1 MSCPLH
7 LSRRTAFTLIE
18 LLVVISIIAILI
30 GILVPAL
37 SGGQVAARKAANQS
51 QMRDIHQGLVSY
63 SSENRGWYTGLDST
77 GSPMTKADFDAEG
90 ITTNDPPGVDP
101 GVFVGPR
108 AAQLVQNDYFAG
120 ETLISP
126 GEKLDMDP
134 WSRGDPFNTADVSD
148 HMSYA
153 MLAINPSA
161 GWARNA
167 DWRNSTN
174 PLAPVISDRNTGD
187 DAGGKVSSIWTRTDS
202 GKWDGHV
209 AFNDG
214 QVLLRNDPILDR
226 TRYGSS
232 DEVLDDNLFEDTN
245 STNSPDSDEAAMTYS
260 GDGTA
265 AGDFSNQ
272 GTP

>member
-1 MSCPLH
+1 MSRPLH

-63 SSENRGWYTGLDST
+63 SSENRGWYTGLTSSGT
-77 GSPMTKADFDAEG
+77 LRTAFDF
-90 ITTNDPPGVDP
+90 TTNGS

-108 AAQLVQNDYFAG
+108 VAQLVQNDYFAG

-126 GEKLDMDP
+126 GEKLNMTP
-134 WSRGDPFNTADVSD
+134 WSRDGTFDTADVAN

-153 MLAINPSA
+153 MLAINPGA

-167 DWRNSTN
+167 DWRDSNN
-174 PLAPVISDRNTGD
+174 PQAPVISDRNTGS
-187 DAGGKVSSIWTRTDS
+187 DAGGNVSSIWTNTDS
-202 GKWDGHV
+202 GKWEGHV

-214 QVLLRNDPILDR
+214 QVLLRNDEVLDR
-226 TRYGSS
+226 TRYGSA
-232 DEVLDDNLFEDTN
+232 DEVSPDNLFE
-245 STNSPDSDEAAMTYS
+245 STGANDDAAMTYS
-260 GDGTA
+260 ENGTA
-265 AGDFSNQ
+265 AAHFFGQ